1 MRALEQ
7 TVSVIKPEDSVFVFG
22 DLIGGS
28 PLTNAINVLT
38 QRGLMQNATVFG
50 GANVPMVITATLQSD
65 EDDETLKRDI
75 ISEGQ
80 AAIREFVLQLD
91 DEEDES
97 L

>member
-1 MRALEQ
+1 
-7 TVSVIKPEDSVFVFG
+7 
-22 DLIGGS
+22 
-28 PLTNAINVLT
+28 
-38 QRGLMQNATVFG
+38 MQNATVFG